1 MSTAGKEFEMA
12 KLVTLNPVAELQE
25 SALQMDIAPR
35 PESLDGLRL
44 GLVWNRK
51 RGGDAVLKRVGE
63 ELSRRYKNISVKVY
77 EGGIPAPAAL
87 LDRVAEES
95 DAVVGSSSD

>member
-1 MSTAGKEFEMA
+1 MG
-12 KLVTLNPVAELQE
+12 KLVTLNPVAELQQ
-25 SALQMDIAPR
+25 SGVQTDIATR
-35 PESLDGLRL
+35 PKTLDGLKV

-63 ELSRRYKNISVKVY
+63 ELSKRYRLASMKVY

-87 LDRVAEES
+87 LDEVARES
-95 DAVVGSSSD
+95 DVVVGSSSD